1 MIGPVGGHP
10 VCPSRATVGR
20 VNGPG
25 SLRLHHLMRTLPAL
39 SRPKAIVVTMFAI
52 LALVGFGSSAVRA
65 EATLVSSTPAD
76 GEQLTAS
83 PAELRL
89 VFSETVSAETTV
101 TVACNGSPAPVGP
114 SRLEAD
120 SVTVVVPVVGTIGR
134 SKCNVAWNVP
144 TPDGGN
150 VTGVFT
156 FDVTAEPAPT
166 TEPPTTDTSVP
177 PTDGTDGT
185 DGTDESADTDGAV
198 VADSSDDGA
207 RVGGPLGLARLVS
220 YVAIAALFGG
230 IVLIALAWP
239 EGVEYAVTLRY
250 LRVMWIVGLL
260 ATILQVALSTAQLG
274 ERSALSS
281 LSPAAWGDL
290 MDTTPGMALLAR
302 MLLMAGAGWVA
313 LRPERVLDPTT
324 RTAALALPAL
334 VVATWGLSRTG
345 GDLALVGLAMGVL
358 HALSTA
364 IWFGGLMLLSRVV
377 LLGPGDEDLVH
388 AVRGYVRYSTT
399 ALVVAV
405 ATGAV
410 QTYRLDSGALFSSS
424 HGRLLLVKVAGVAA
438 MAYIAMAARPV
449 IAHRL
454 DGADHMDGRTAA
466 NLRRAVSA
474 EMMIGVVVLAFTA
487 WMMATQPANLEASS
501 SVRYE
506 YDSGRSGGDL
516 DVRVRLTSPE
526 VGRSGVRIEVYAP
539 PEGLVDLRVTFR
551 PPAGTTASAI
561 RLEVPLTGVGAAELP
576 ADQGVPFTV
585 PGEWTIEVE
594 ADGPDGRF
602 ETVTDTV
609 VVEGD
614 AVTVDT
620 GTPGDTGTP
629 DDTAAPTG

>member
-1 MIGPVGGHP
+1 M
-10 VCPSRATVGR
+10 
-20 VNGPG
+20 
-25 SLRLHHLMRTLPAL
+25 
-39 SRPKAIVVTMFAI
+39 AI
-52 LALVGFGSSAVRA
+52 LVALFSALAVVGFGASAASA

-83 PAELRL
+83 PVELRL
-89 VFSETVSAETTV
+89 VFSESVSAETTV
-101 TVACNGSPAPVGP
+101 TVACNGAPAPVGP

-120 SVTVVVPVVGTIGR
+120 TVTVVVPVVGAIGK
-134 SKCNVAWNVP
+134 SKCNVVWNVP
-144 TPDGGN
+144 NPDGGN
-150 VTGVFT
+150 VTGLFA

-166 TEPPTTDTSVP
+166 TEAPDTADTTLP
-177 PTDGTDGT
+177 PTDETDGT
-185 DGTDESADTDGAV
+185 V
-198 VADSSDDGA
+198 VTDSSDDGS

-220 YVAIAALFGG
+220 YIAIAALFGG

-250 LRVMWIVGLL
+250 LRIAWIVGLS
-260 ATILQVALSTAQLG
+260 ATILQVALTTAQLG

-290 MDTTPGMALLAR
+290 MDTTPGRALLAR
-302 MLLMAGAGWVA
+302 MLLIAAAGWVA
-313 LRPERVLDPTT
+313 LRPERVLDPAN
-324 RTAALALPAL
+324 RSAALALPAL
-334 VVATWGLSRTG
+334 VVATWGFSRTG
-345 GDLALVGLAMGVL
+345 GDLALVGLAMGVF

-424 HGRLLLVKVAGVAA
+424 HGRLLVLKVAGVAA

-449 IAHRL
+449 ISHRL
-454 DGADHMDGRTAA
+454 DGADHMDGRTASS
-466 NLRRAVSA
+466 LRRAVSA
-474 EMMIGVVVLAFTA
+474 EMMIGVVVLAFTS

-501 SVRYE
+501 SVRYQ

-516 DVRVRLTSPE
+516 DVRVRLTSQE
-526 VGRSGVRIEVYAP
+526 VGRSGVRIEVFAP

-561 RLEVPLTGVGAAELP
+561 RLEVPLTGAGAAELP
-576 ADQGVPFTV
+576 AAEGVPFTA
-585 PGEWTIEVE
+585 PGEWTIEIE

-609 VVEGD
+609 VIEGD
-614 AVTVDT
+614 PVTPDT
-620 GTPGDTGTP
+620 GAPSGTDVPSDTVAP
-629 DDTAAPTG
+629 DTTDPTA

>member
-1 MIGPVGGHP
+1 
-10 VCPSRATVGR
+10 
-20 VNGPG
+20 
-25 SLRLHHLMRTLPAL
+25 
-39 SRPKAIVVTMFAI
+39 
-52 LALVGFGSSAVRA
+52 
-65 EATLVSSTPAD
+65 
-76 GEQLTAS
+76 
-83 PAELRL
+83 
-89 VFSETVSAETTV
+89 
-101 TVACNGSPAPVGP
+101 
-114 SRLEAD
+114 
-120 SVTVVVPVVGTIGR
+120 
-134 SKCNVAWNVP
+134 VAWNVP
-144 TPDGGN
+144 SPDGGN
-150 VTGVFT
+150 ATGVFT

-166 TEPPTTDTSVP
+166 TEAPDTTVP
-177 PTDGTDGT
+177 PTEDPDAT
-185 DGTDESADTDGAV
+185 DTDGAV
-198 VADSSDDGA
+198 VSDSSDDGA

-230 IVLIALAWP
+230 IVLVALAWP
-239 EGVEYAVTLRY
+239 EGVEYVVTLRY
-250 LRVMWIVGLL
+250 LKIAWVVGLGS
-260 ATILQVALSTAQLG
+260 TIVQVALSTAQLG

-290 MDTTPGMALLAR
+290 MDTTPGKALLAR
-302 MLLMAGAGWVA
+302 MLLMAAAGWVA
-313 LRPERVLDPTT
+313 MRPERVLDPAT
-324 RTAALALPAL
+324 RSAALALPAL
-334 VVATWGLSRTG
+334 VVATWGFSRTG
-345 GDLALVGLAMGVL
+345 GDLALVGMLMGVL

-424 HGRLLLVKVAGVAA
+424 HGRLLVLKVAGVAA

-466 NLRRAVSA
+466 NLRRAVST

-501 SVRYE
+501 STRYE
-506 YDSGRSGGDL
+506 YDSGRSGGEL

-551 PPAGTTASAI
+551 PPAGSTASAI

-576 ADQGVPFTV
+576 ADEGVPFTA

-609 VVEGD
+609 VIDGE
-614 AVTVDT
+614 APAPTDT
-620 GTPGDTGTP
+620 SAPDSTP
-629 DDTAAPTG
+629 APTG

>member
-1 MIGPVGGHP
+1 MG
-10 VCPSRATVGR
+10 CLR
-20 VNGPG
+20 GPG
-25 SLRLHHLMRTLPAL
+25 SLRLHHLMRTHPAL
-39 SRPKAIVVTMFAI
+39 SRPMALVVAV
-52 LALVGFGSSAVRA
+52 LATLAVVGFGASAASA
-65 EATLVSSTPAD
+65 EAALVSSNPAD

-83 PAELRL
+83 PTELRL
-89 VFSETVSAETTV
+89 VFSESVSAETTV
-101 TVACNGSPAPVGP
+101 TVACNGLPAPVGP

-120 SVTVVVPVVGTIGR
+120 SVTVVVPVVGAIGR

-150 VTGVFT
+150 VTGLFT
-156 FDVTAEPAPT
+156 FDVTAEPTPSTEAPDTADT
-166 TEPPTTDTSVP
+166 TLPPA
-177 PTDGTDGT
+177 
-185 DGTDESADTDGAV
+185 EETDGAV
-198 VADSSDDGA
+198 TSGGSDDGA

-250 LRVMWIVGLL
+250 LKIAWIVGLL

-290 MDTTPGMALLAR
+290 MDTTPGKALLAR
-302 MLLMAGAGWVA
+302 MLLMAAAGWVA
-313 LRPERVLDPTT
+313 MRPERVLDPTN
-324 RTAALALPAL
+324 RSAALALPAL
-334 VVATWGLSRTG
+334 VVATWGFSRTG
-345 GDLALVGLAMGVL
+345 GDLALVGLVMGVV

-424 HGRLLLVKVAGVAA
+424 HGRLLVLKVAGVAA

-551 PPAGTTASAI
+551 PPADTAASAI

-576 ADQGVPFTV
+576 ADEGVPFTV

-594 ADGPDGRF
+594 ADGPEGRF

-609 VVEGD
+609 VIGGEP
-614 AVTVDT
+614 VTVDS
-620 GTPGDTGTP
+620 GAPGDTVAPDSTP
-629 DDTAAPTG
+629 APTG